1 MIRYLGDF
9 FRGDLE
15 AIDLIVYILSMCF
28 VVFCATPL
36 HEYAHALIAVK
47 LGDDT
52 PRLRGRLTISPMAHV
67 DAIGALM
74 IFLFGFGYAK
84 PVEVRM
90 RHFKKP
96 KRDMAL
102 VALAGPVSNFIQAF
116 VFMFVFSGVSAFYH
130 KTGNEALY
138 YLSVFFFFAATINVN
153 LGVFNFIP
161 IPPLDGSRI
170 ATALLPNKIYFKIMQ
185 YERYIMIGLW
195 ILLFTGIL
203 TTPLSVVSSFIISAF
218 AIVTKLPFAFI
229 G

>member
-15 AIDLIVYILSMCF
+15 AIEIIIYILSMCF
-28 VVFCATPL
+28 VVFCAAPL
-36 HEYAHALIAVK
+36 HEFAHALIAVK

-52 PRLRGRLTISPMAHV
+52 PRLRGRLTINPMAHV
-67 DAIGALM
+67 DPIGALM

-116 VFMFVFSGVSAFYH
+116 ICMFIFSGVSAFYSQN
-130 KTGNEALY
+130 GNEALKY
-138 YLSVFFFFAATINVN
+138 ISTFFLFAATINVN

-195 ILLFTGIL
+195 VLLFTGVL
-203 TTPLSVVSSFIISAF
+203 STPLSFVSSFIISAF
-218 AIVTKLPFAFI
+218 AIITKLPFGFI